1 MRIVLAIGLLITM
14 ASTPALARDRLLEE
28 AVDFNA
34 MVLYYQYKV
43 PAVVLGAVRG
53 KDIAV
58 SGWGEYRDGSGS
70 PPDGDTLMTI
80 GSITK
85 VFTGAALASLVAEG
99 SVRLTDRLDSHLTWD
114 VDLPEREGQPIRLIH
129 LATHT
134 SGLPREA
141 KTSPEV
147 ADQAYFGI
155 SREAMEADLASD
167 PLLFTPGTSAAYSNF
182 AFDLLGQA
190 LQDSSGQSYFD
201 LLRSRVL
208 EPAGLTST
216 SYEVPR
222 GRAVMQGHDVEGMPL
237 EEEVLPKI
245 KRGASGLV
253 SSANDLLRWVQWQLD
268 RSSEAEA
275 EMRLLG
281 QAAYVPRDSL
291 EVAYGLDES
300 GHMDAMGLGWVI
312 MRANGERPT
321 ILQKA
326 GGASGIFSFVAFAP
340 GHDVGVFVAIN
351 TFDFAASQGMA
362 EMALNL
368 LSDLAGY

>member
-1 MRIVLAIGLLITM
+1 
-14 ASTPALARDRLLEE
+14 
-28 AVDFNA
+28 
-34 MVLYYQYKV
+34 
-43 PAVVLGAVRG
+43 
-53 KDIAV
+53 
-58 SGWGEYRDGSGS
+58 
-70 PPDGDTLMTI
+70 
-80 GSITK
+80 
-85 VFTGAALASLVAEG
+85 
-99 SVRLTDRLDSHLTWD
+99 
-114 VDLPEREGQPIRLIH
+114 
-129 LATHT
+129 
-134 SGLPREA
+134 
-141 KTSPEV
+141 
-147 ADQAYFGI
+147 
-155 SREAMEADLASD
+155 
-167 PLLFTPGTSAAYSNF
+167 
-182 AFDLLGQA
+182 
-190 LQDSSGQSYFD
+190 
-201 LLRSRVL
+201 
-208 EPAGLTST
+208 
-216 SYEVPR
+216 
-222 GRAVMQGHDVEGMPL
+222 MQGHDVEGMPL